1 MSICLMIIE
10 GLAAES
16 FCPGLPIGGLCHG
29 GHFQLV
35 AIHSTASPVC
45 QEICIWCPQGLLSL
59 AHLHCALCCLNS
71 GGHLLANDSA
81 FILDQQTLMSIN
93 CSALAFL
100 FLFFSPS
107 HNVSY
112 HLPTCLPKFPDI
124 NLDSQ
129 SILWS
134 MWHAPHEQA
143 LLSSI
148 KTIVFSKICFFLNSC
163 TPESQFQMEK
173 DKMSK
178 WFGSFQKL

>member
-10 GLAAES
+10 DLAGES

-29 GHFQLV
+29 GHFQLG
-35 AIHSTASPVC
+35 AMHSPASPVC
-45 QEICIWCPQGLLSL
+45 QEICIWCPLGPLSFARL
-59 AHLHCALCCLNS
+59 RCALCCLHP

-81 FILDQQTLMSIN
+81 FTLDQPTVMFIS

-100 FLFFSPS
+100 LLFFSPS
-107 HNVSY
+107 HNVWY

-129 SILWS
+129 RVLWS
-134 MWHAPHEQA
+134 MWCALHEQA
-143 LLSSI
+143 LLYSLKPIFFS
-148 KTIVFSKICFFLNSC
+148 TVWVFLKSC
-163 TPESQFQMEK
+163 TPESQFQTEK